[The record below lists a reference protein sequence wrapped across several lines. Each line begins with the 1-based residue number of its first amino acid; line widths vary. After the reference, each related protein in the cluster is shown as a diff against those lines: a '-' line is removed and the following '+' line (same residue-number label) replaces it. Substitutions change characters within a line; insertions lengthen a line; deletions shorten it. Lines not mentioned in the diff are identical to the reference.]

1 MMNARSSVTM
11 VVAAVCLSVAGLAA
25 LPARQARPAPPTQ
38 APWPYRGIGG
48 LCLIAALGV
57 VTRRRPAVQVLSD
70 EARGE
75 DAADSTSARQ
85 RPRVAFLEIELA
97 DETAVITRAGA
108 GVREVFGYPPEELLG
123 ETVELLH
130 PARRSR
136 EAGELVSSLRDGP
149 VARETILVQ
158 ESGQEF
164 PAWVVLAPVRG
175 EAGLVVGAHYV
186 VCDLTAAASAE
197 RRLREKEQFLAE
209 AFASIPDGI
218 SIVGRD
224 LTIQT
229 ANPAVEQWYP
239 HTLPLVGRKCYEAF
253 HGRSIPCEVCP
264 TRKAM
269 ETGRLEADVIPKQGP
284 HGEPAGWLELY
295 ALPLRQP
302 ETGEITGV
310 IEYSRDITSRKQAE
324 AALRESEQRYRL
336 LAENVSDIIWTS
348 DMEGRITYMSPSV
361 TRLRGCSP
369 EEVVGR
375 KFEECLTP
383 ASAEVARAVF
393 AQEMAR
399 DREPGVDPSRP
410 IRLEV
415 ETICKDGRTAWAE
428 MVVTLLRD
436 ESSRPVQMLGVTRD
450 ITQRRRAEA
459 AAIESEQ
466 RLRSVLDN
474 SPAVIYVEDLEG
486 RYLLVNSRYAA
497 LVGRS
502 ADSIIGLTDY
512 DLWPK
517 EVADHFHE
525 TERKTLATGEP
536 VRVEETIEVGGE
548 ERSYLTVQFPLPDAS
563 GNPCAVCGISTDIT
577 DLKRTEEE
585 LRATVAR
592 VQGTLQSAVAALAA
606 ALEKRDPATAG
617 HERRVT
623 RLTCAIAREMNVT
636 EEHVEAIRMAANLH
650 DIGKIYVPAEILSK
664 PGKLSDL
671 EMAMVREHPNVG
683 YQILAKVPFSHP
695 VAEMVLQHHERINGS
710 GYPRGI
716 RGDEILPEAR
726 ILAVADVVEAM
737 ASHRT
742 YRPARG
748 VPAALEEILLN
759 RGVLYDPD
767 AVDACLRLFQEK
779 GFALDGNGAGEG
791 EPRAEPT
798 EDAAQTGQHP
808 G

>member
-1 MMNARSSVTM
+1 MMNARSSATIV
-11 VVAAVCLSVAGLAA
+11 VVAAFCLFVAWLAA
-25 LPARQARPAPPTQ
+25 LPARRPRPASPVQ
-38 APWPYRGIGG
+38 APCPSRGIVG

-57 VTRRRPAVQVLSD
+57 VTRRRLAAQVLSD
-70 EARGE
+70 EAAGE
-75 DAADSTSARQ
+75 DAADSTGARQ

-97 DETAVITRAGA
+97 DETAVITRAGT
-108 GVREVFGYPPEELLG
+108 GVRQVFGYPPEKLLG

-130 PARRSR
+130 PARRAR
-136 EAGELVSSLRDGP
+136 EAGELVSSLREGP
-149 VARETILVQ
+149 VARETILVR

-186 VCDLTAAASAE
+186 VRDLTAAASAE
-197 RRLREKEQFLAE
+197 RRLREQEQFVAE
-209 AFASIPDGI
+209 VFASIPDGI
-218 SIVGRD
+218 SIVGPD
-224 LTIQT
+224 LTIQA
-229 ANPAVEQWYP
+229 ANPTAEQWYP
-239 HTLPLVGRKCYEAF
+239 NALPLVGRKCYEAF
-253 HGRSIPCEVCP
+253 HERSVPCEVCP

-269 ETGRLEADVIPKQGP
+269 ETGRLEAEVIPKQGM

-310 IEYSRDITSRKQAE
+310 MEYARDITE
-324 AALRESEQRYRL
+324 
-336 LAENVSDIIWTS
+336 
-348 DMEGRITYMSPSV
+348 
-361 TRLRGCSP
+361 
-369 EEVVGR
+369 
-375 KFEECLTP
+375 
-383 ASAEVARAVF
+383 
-393 AQEMAR
+393 
-399 DREPGVDPSRP
+399 
-410 IRLEV
+410 
-415 ETICKDGRTAWAE
+415 
-428 MVVTLLRD
+428 
-436 ESSRPVQMLGVTRD
+436 
-450 ITQRRRAEA
+450 RRRAEA

-474 SPAVIYVEDLEG
+474 SPAVICVEDLEG

-497 LVGRS
+497 LVGRR
-502 ADSIIGLTDY
+502 ADSIIGLTGY

-525 TERKTLATGEP
+525 MKQRTVATGEP

-548 ERSYLTVQFPLPDAS
+548 ERSYLTVQFPLPDVN

-592 VQGTLQSAVAALAA
+592 VQDTLQSAVAALAS
-606 ALEKRDPATAG
+606 ALEKRDPHTAG

-623 RLTCAIAREMNVT
+623 RLACAIAREMNVT

-664 PGKLSDL
+664 PGKLNDL

-710 GYPRGI
+710 GYPRCL
-716 RGDEILPEAR
+716 RGEEILPEAR

-748 VPAALEEILLN
+748 VPAALEEIHLN
-759 RGVLYDPD
+759 RGVLYDPEV
-767 AVDACLRLFQEK
+767 VDACLRLFQER

-791 EPRAEPT
+791 EPGPEPT
-798 EDAAQTGQHP
+798 ADAAQTGQHP